1 MILLAHSIGKGPE
14 VIDVWT
20 TWTILN
26 MVTEKR
32 TIVLSGILIN
42 ERQLLIRIT
51 NSWGGWA
58 IVFRNLTKFM
68 IFLWGAGPDFKT
80 NSASLTNGQM
90 DN

>member
-14 VIDVWT
+14 VIDVWI

-32 TIVLSGILIN
+32 TIVLSRIFIN

-51 NSWGGWA
+51 NSWEGWT
-58 IVFRNLTKFM
+58 IIFMNLTKFM
-68 IFLWGAGPDFKT
+68 IFLWGAGPDF
-80 NSASLTNGQM
+80 
-90 DN
+90 